1 MLMPLLVETSDFLLD
16 WVYPV
21 GAILLSLTT
30 IVAAVIAA
38 LRTKVH

>member
-1 MLMPLLVETSDFLLD
+1 MLMPLLVEPTNFLLD

-21 GAILLSLTT
+21 GAILLSGIT